1 MSRWLILRKWLIY
14 KAAKIYLIADLVVG
28 NEFPPRTAQIPRFPP
43 VPHRSK
49 SRINTH
55 KRGKKKIS
63 PILLIGRRFTV
74 RRLFKNNKTPTKR

>member
-55 KRGKKKIS
+55 KRGKKKDFSNSLDRQEIYRAS
-63 PILLIGRRFTV
+63 FV
-74 RRLFKNNKTPTKR
+74 